1 MRHPSL
7 SFRLW
12 YCTCEMTTKAA
23 EETPAGTK
31 VKATDTEDSAARTK
45 EEPADTTGWVYKCSC
60 GEEFETSI
68 ALGGHCSSYRSD
80 KAHHKSLGFGPS
92 RKAAERAVSPKAVD
106 TDEPAELYISDKDRA
121 AAAGKPQDET
131 KKPTGEKRDRTT
143 TNIDEAAIIAIAP
156 KEFKT
161 SSILL
166 WQAQKVA
173 ENLWNWPKIDY
184 RLGGSLHKMQDNA
197 CRLCYICQV

>member
-68 ALGGHCSSYRSD
+68 ALGGDCSSYRSDKAHHKSLGFGPSRKAAARTPARTKLEVVDTARTKNEAADVEVDVIQANEESVDTTGWVYRCSCGDEFGSSIALGGHCSSYRSD

-92 RKAAERAVSPKAVD
+92 RKAAERAASTKAAD
-106 TDEPAELYISDKDRA
+106 TDEPAELYISDK
-121 AAAGKPQDET
+121 G
-131 KKPTGEKRDRTT
+131 
-143 TNIDEAAIIAIAP
+143 
-156 KEFKT
+156 
-161 SSILL
+161 
-166 WQAQKVA
+166 
-173 ENLWNWPKIDY
+173 
-184 RLGGSLHKMQDNA
+184 
-197 CRLCYICQV
+197 

>member
-45 EEPADTTGWVYKCSC
+45 EEPADTTGWVYRCSC

-92 RKAAERAVSPKAVD
+92 RKAAERAASPKAAD
-106 TDEPAELYISDKDRA
+106 TDEPAELYVSDK
-121 AAAGKPQDET
+121 G
-131 KKPTGEKRDRTT
+131 
-143 TNIDEAAIIAIAP
+143 
-156 KEFKT
+156 
-161 SSILL
+161 
-166 WQAQKVA
+166 
-173 ENLWNWPKIDY
+173 
-184 RLGGSLHKMQDNA
+184 
-197 CRLCYICQV
+197 

>member
-1 MRHPSL
+1 MALHAKLRNVRPVPKL
-7 SFRLW
+7 
-12 YCTCEMTTKAA
+12 
-23 EETPAGTK
+23 
-31 VKATDTEDSAARTK
+31 RTRMN
-45 EEPADTTGWVYKCSC
+45 
-60 GEEFETSI
+60 
-68 ALGGHCSSYRSD
+68 LQSYTFPIR
-80 KAHHKSLGFGPS
+80 
-92 RKAAERAVSPKAVD
+92 
-106 TDEPAELYISDKDRA
+106 DKDRA
-121 AAAGKPQDET
+121 AAAGKPQDKT